1 MKTEN
6 DYIRILIACSF
17 VKSLCIYLQ
26 ISNVKN
32 MVILGYIVKSVDKV
46 LTTQV
51 GTPEFHLQNPLKD
64 KGQCSTHL
72 YSNARGEM
80 KTGGSLG
87 FTRHS
92 SFVYLSPDHFLFH
105 LCSLRGLCSHQ
116 HASTLLLLLYSS
128 RTINVNNLF
137 LLQIVFDL
145 VLYCRNRKM
154 TNATISTFSVLLLYV
169 FNHSHS

>member
-51 GTPEFHLQNPLKD
+51 RTPEFHLQNPLKD
-64 KGQCSTHL
+64 KGQCSTQW
-72 YSNARGEM
+72 YSNADPW
-80 KTGGSLG
+80 GSLG
-87 FTRHS
+87 T
-92 SFVYLSPDHFLFH
+92 VALS
-105 LCSLRGLCSHQ
+105 
-116 HASTLLLLLYSS
+116 TY
-128 RTINVNNLF
+128 
-137 LLQIVFDL
+137 LQI
-145 VLYCRNRKM
+145 
-154 TNATISTFSVLLLYV
+154 TFCFICAV
-169 FNHSHS
+169 

>member
-6 DYIRILIACSF
+6 DYIRILACSF
-17 VKSLCIYLQ
+17 VKSLDIYLQ
-26 ISNVKN
+26 ISKVKN
-32 MVILGYIVKSVDKV
+32 MVILAYIVKSVDKV

-64 KGQCSTHL
+64 KEQCSAHL
-72 YSNARGEM
+72 YSKASGEM

-87 FTRHS
+87 FTSHS
-92 SFVYLSPDHFLFH
+92 SFVYLSPDHSLFH
-105 LCSLRGLCSHQ
+105 VCSLRGSCSHQ
-116 HASTLLLLLYSS
+116 HAFTLLLLLYSF
-128 RTINVNNLF
+128 RTINVNKLF
-137 LLQIVFDL
+137 LLQIVYDL

-154 TNATISTFSVLLLYV
+154 TNTSIPTFSVLLLYV